1 MGVKTGS
8 QERNFWYNRLNLFSI
23 SPFSSGFNGISMIK
37 AEFICTCGFIFEE
50 SLHENEVSRTE
61 DFERFYVRCPR
72 CGEEA
77 SLRSWERVPENSPRR
92 KTDVS

>member
-1 MGVKTGS
+1 
-8 QERNFWYNRLNLFSI
+8 
-23 SPFSSGFNGISMIK
+23 MIK
-37 AEFICTCGFIFEE
+37 AEFIFHCGFIFEE

-61 DFERFYVRCPR
+61 DFERFYVHCPR

-77 SLRSWERVPENSPRR
+77 SLRSWERIPEKFSRR